1 MVGATLGLSARQEPV
16 YEAEALFLLEPRV
29 SASLGN
35 ARGSQESTDTEVQ
48 VLQGPLVRA
57 LVEQELDEAGT
68 IEAEAVS
75 GARPSG

>member
-16 YEAEALFLLEPRV
+16 YEAEALFL
-29 SASLGN
+29 N